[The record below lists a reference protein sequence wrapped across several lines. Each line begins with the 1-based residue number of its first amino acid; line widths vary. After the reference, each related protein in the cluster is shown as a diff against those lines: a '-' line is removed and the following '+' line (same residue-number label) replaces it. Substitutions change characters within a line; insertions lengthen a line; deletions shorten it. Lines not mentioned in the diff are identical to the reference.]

1 MPDWTTQPVQED
13 KSHWEHLNTLYAAL
27 LQPTGAGTG
36 TEDAWA
42 SAEQPVDRT
51 VVISVIIES

>member
-13 KSHWEHLNTLYAAL
+13 KSHWEHLNTLCAVL
-27 LQPTGAGTG
+27 LQPTRAGTG
-36 TEDAWA
+36 TEDAW
-42 SAEQPVDRT
+42 AEQPVDRT